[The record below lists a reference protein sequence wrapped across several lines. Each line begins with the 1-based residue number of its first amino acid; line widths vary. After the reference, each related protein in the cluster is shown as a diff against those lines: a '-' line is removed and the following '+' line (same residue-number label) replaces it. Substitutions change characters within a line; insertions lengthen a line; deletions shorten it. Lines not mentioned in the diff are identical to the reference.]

1 MRHSSTNPDSFDPLN
16 CDPDPWKNHKRWP
29 PTPRCVPFLVKPNHS
44 SSPPRLLFSSW
55 ISCTLFPFNMPP
67 QEPNSAPSKT
77 KKKPIPWDRDGVDG
91 GKSSIEIV
99 FEWLSTGNNY
109 ERWQGDK
116 EKGVCQKI
124 ADLQTSYN
132 TAKDF
137 LKNTGKGIMENDTI
151 NGVRTVQDRIHEL
164 CRYWDILD
172 PIMGARSVTEPLH
185 IRLSVGGDQPGH
197 RDSPEPNNKPTP
209 AEPITPLIQGTN
221 GSKSTSSDGSDLPEV
236 SALMPQR
243 QPLPSAAA
251 PVAQKTKQ
259 VKRKTVAKQPTT
271 RSSTQASR
279 NRQNNTE
286 ELYMRSI
293 FSKQQAE
300 ITRARAKASKVKVA
314 YMKELREQGLGF
326 DKIEARTIIEF
337 PHVADMKDG
346 DDNFAD
352 DSDESL

>member
-1 MRHSSTNPDSFDPLN
+1 
-16 CDPDPWKNHKRWP
+16 
-29 PTPRCVPFLVKPNHS
+29 
-44 SSPPRLLFSSW
+44 
-55 ISCTLFPFNMPP
+55 MPP

-109 ERWQGDK
+109 ERWRGDK
-116 EKGVCQKI
+116 EKGKTKTRLCSEIVREMNLRGI
-124 ADLQTSYN
+124 THRDNDASANYGAFT
-132 TAKDF
+132 DF